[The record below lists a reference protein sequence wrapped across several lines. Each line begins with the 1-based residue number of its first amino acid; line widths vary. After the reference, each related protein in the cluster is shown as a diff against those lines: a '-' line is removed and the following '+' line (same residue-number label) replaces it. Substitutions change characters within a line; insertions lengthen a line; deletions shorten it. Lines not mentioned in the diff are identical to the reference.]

1 MKNVGI
7 IGCGN
12 ILETYLRAEKYF
24 NNISYVACA
33 DINFDIAK
41 KTADQ
46 YQLQHLTVDEILLN
60 DEIDIIL
67 NLTIPQAHYE
77 VSKKSLLAGKHVY
90 SEKPMSVKYADAKE
104 LLEIANK
111 NNLYFGN
118 APDTFLGGGG
128 QLSRQ
133 LIDENYFG
141 KILTGNFIFAFPGVQ
156 DFHPNPES
164 WFQEGG
170 GPVIDMGP
178 YFFTTLVNLLGP
190 VKNIYSRGSKFSNT
204 RQYMAEPKKGKKF
217 EVTVPTSYMVN
228 MEFQN
233 QTLIQ
238 GFLSFDVQN
247 HKRNHIELY
256 GTNGSIVVPDPNMF
270 GGPVLTSKLLGSEW
284 LSNSVERM
292 HLGKTNIKNHSGR
305 SNEAN
310 EQANY
315 RGIGLADM
323 IDAIENNRKHRCNGD
338 LALHVV
344 DIIESTIISS
354 DKKNEIS
361 LRSSCERPELFE
373 NIEIEN
379 LLKK

>member
-1 MKNVGI
+1 MV
-7 IGCGN
+7 
-12 ILETYLRAEKYF
+12 
-24 NNISYVACA
+24 
-33 DINFDIAK
+33 
-41 KTADQ
+41 
-46 YQLQHLTVDEILLN
+46 
-60 DEIDIIL
+60 
-67 NLTIPQAHYE
+67 
-77 VSKKSLLAGKHVY
+77 
-90 SEKPMSVKYADAKE
+90 
-104 LLEIANK
+104 
-111 NNLYFGN
+111 
-118 APDTFLGGGG
+118 
-128 QLSRQ
+128 
-133 LIDENYFG
+133 
-141 KILTGNFIFAFPGVQ
+141 
-156 DFHPNPES
+156 
-164 WFQEGG
+164 
-170 GPVIDMGP
+170 
-178 YFFTTLVNLLGP
+178 
-190 VKNIYSRGSKFSNT
+190 
-204 RQYMAEPKKGKKF
+204 EPKKGKKF

-284 LSNSVERM
+284 VSNSVERM

-354 DKKNEIS
+354 DKKNEVC